1 MSVGVYVWRC
11 DGHPHIHPL
20 NPYPPPP
27 HTRALPPPPLSAV
40 RLVKPEYYGTDT
52 AMLLQFARLHHQGCT
67 FLVAGRRAEDGA
79 FRTLAD
85 VPMPEALQRGVS
97 ARVRVRACVC
107 ERVSMCV
114 SMCVLAVVCVPMPEA
129 LQRGLSVCVCMCVS
143 VRVCVRR
150 WWAAPLPPPPPLR
163 PAPRALETRRPAP
176 FPPPPPPTHPTNTHT
191 SRACVWQ
198 GLFGEVPE
206 HEFRADISSTELRAS
221 GAWLAPSR

>member
-1 MSVGVYVWRC
+1 MWVFMSG
-11 DGHPHIHPL
+11 GAMATHTSTPSTPT
-20 NPYPPPP
+20 PPPP